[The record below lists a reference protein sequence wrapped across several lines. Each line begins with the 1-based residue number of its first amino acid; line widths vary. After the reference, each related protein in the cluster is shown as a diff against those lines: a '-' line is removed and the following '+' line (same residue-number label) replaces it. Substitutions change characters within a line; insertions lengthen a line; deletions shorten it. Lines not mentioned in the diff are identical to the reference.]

1 MATVKMTFSL
11 DEETAVYLRATA
23 ERLARPKSQVV
34 REAIRDYAQ
43 RADRLSAAERRKML
57 SLFDE
62 LVPLIPARPE
72 EEVEAE
78 LAAIRSARHGGGRLS
93 SP

>member
-11 DEETAVYLRATA
+11 DEETAVCLRATA
-23 ERLARPKSQVV
+23 ERLARPKSHVV
-34 REAIRDYAQ
+34 REAIRDFAR
-43 RADRLSAAERRKML
+43 RADRLSDAEKRKML
-57 SLFDE
+57 GLFDE
-62 LVPLIPARPE
+62 LVPRIPSRPE

-93 SP
+93 GP